1 MKKKLFKFKFKFK
14 FKALFF
20 GFVLF
25 SSIIINTNGGECQNR
40 KFGLGIILGDPT
52 GLNGKYWISKTDG
65 VEVSLAWNLV
75 KDRIKILGAYE
86 RSFGIEAKIDF
97 LEELSF
103 FPGIGGAISLGKDFS
118 LGVIIPLGV
127 ESFFKK
133 VPINLFLELAPELEI
148 IPETSF
154 ALYGFLG
161 VRWIF
166 K

>member
-1 MKKKLFKFKFKFK
+1 MNKKL

-20 GFVLF
+20 GFVIL
-25 SSIIINTNGGECQNR
+25 SAIIVNTKEGECQSR

-52 GLNGKYWISKTDG
+52 GLNGKYWLSKTDG
-65 VEVSLAWNLV
+65 IELSLSWSLV
-75 KDRIKILGAYE
+75 KDRLKVLGAYE
-86 RSFGIEAKIDF
+86 RSFGIGAKIDF

-103 FPGIGGAISLGKDFS
+103 FPGIGGAISLGKDFG

-127 ESFFKK
+127 EAFFKK
-133 VPINLFLELAPELEI
+133 VPINLFLELAPGLEI

>member
-1 MKKKLFKFKFKFK
+1 MKKKL

-20 GFVLF
+20 GFFVIL
-25 SSIIINTNGGECQNR
+25 SAIIINKEGECQSR

-52 GLNGKYWISKTDG
+52 GLNGKYWLSKTDG
-65 VEVSLAWNLV
+65 IEASIAWSLV
-75 KDRIKILGAYE
+75 KDRLKILGAYE
-86 RSFGIEAKIDF
+86 RSFGIGAKIDF

-103 FPGIGGAISLGKDFS
+103 FPGIGGAISVGKDFG
-118 LGVIIPLGV
+118 LGVIIPLGI
-127 ESFFKK
+127 EAFFKK
-133 VPINLFLELAPELEI
+133 VPINLFLELAPGLEI

-154 ALYGFLG
+154 TLYGFLG

>member
-1 MKKKLFKFKFKFK
+1 MNKKL

-20 GFVLF
+20 GFVIL
-25 SSIIINTNGGECQNR
+25 SAIIVNTKEGECQSR

-52 GLNGKYWISKTDG
+52 GLNGKYWLSKTDG
-65 VEVSLAWNLV
+65 IELSLAWSLV
-75 KDRIKILGAYE
+75 KDNRLKVLGAYE
-86 RSFGIEAKIDF
+86 RSFGIGAKIDF

-103 FPGIGGAISLGKDFS
+103 FPGIGGAISVGKDFG

-127 ESFFKK
+127 EAFFKK
-133 VPINLFLELAPELEI
+133 VPINLFLELAPGLEI

-166 K
+166 R